1 MATTTA
7 TAAAPQQA
15 ITIDE
20 LKRRSCA
27 ELESMYRD
35 MPAASSIK
43 SLDGKP
49 RGEVLAVNKLD
60 FNPVDNLLQIFA
72 STPVFPWLGKGFSA
86 DSDKSGKGNNRL
98 NLLGYKP
105 EWFDFHT
112 RIEPSVV
119 DGQNSVLLDYD
130 LESNPLPIRHIRDEL
145 REATP
150 GIWFGPAMARV
161 GDNHYTVLWFAV
173 DLNR

>member
-7 TAAAPQQA
+7 TATAPQQD
-15 ITIDE
+15 INIDE

-27 ELESMYRD
+27 ELESLYREL
-35 MPAASSIK
+35 PAPSGIQ

-49 RGEVLAVNKLD
+49 KGEVLAVNKLD
-60 FNPVDNLLQIFA
+60 WNPVDNLLQTFA
-72 STPVFPWLGKGFSA
+72 RTPVFPWLGKGFSA
-86 DSDKSGKGNNRL
+86 DSDQQGQGNNRL

-112 RIEPSVV
+112 RIEASVV
-119 DGQNSVLLDYD
+119 DGKQSVLLDYD

-145 REATP
+145 REAAP

-173 DLNR
+173 DFNQ

>member
-1 MATTTA
+1 MATTSA
-7 TAAAPQQA
+7 TAAAPLQD

-27 ELESMYRD
+27 ELESLYSQL
-35 MPAASSIK
+35 PAAGSIQ

-49 RGEVLAVNKLD
+49 GGEVLAVNKLD
-60 FNPVDNLLQIFA
+60 FNPLDNLLQSLA
-72 STPVFPWLGKGFSA
+72 STPVFPWLGKGFSV
-86 DSDKSGKGNNRL
+86 DSDKQGRGNNRL

-105 EWFDFHT
+105 EWFDFNT

-119 DGQNSVLLDYD
+119 DGQDSVLLDYD
-130 LESNPLPIRHIRDEL
+130 VASNPLPIRHIRDEL
-145 REATP
+145 REAAP

-173 DLNR
+173 DFHQ